1 MGVFPH
7 ATGAPL
13 PAERGGAAPR
23 RLPRVAET
31 TWPTLIGGLLAGDD
45 LRVAEATWAME
56 QVMAGAV
63 SVATLAGFL
72 VALRAKGE
80 TVDEIV
86 GFRDAVLANAVRLPV
101 PTRALDLVGT
111 GGDGFKTVNVST
123 TAAIVVAACGVP
135 VAKHG
140 NRAVSSAAGASDVL
154 DALGI
159 DLSLDGDGV
168 ARVFEEV
175 GLTFVWAAAFH
186 PGFRHAAE
194 ARSALGVPTV
204 FNFLGPLVNPVR
216 PDANV
221 IGVASPAVVPLVTG
235 VLQTR
240 GATALV
246 VRGDDGLDE
255 LSTTGHSR
263 IREVSAGAV
272 TEHDVH
278 PSDVGLPVA
287 RIDDLRGGTGAEN
300 AATVRRVLAGEEGP
314 VRDIVLL
321 NAAAGLVAWGLYE
334 DPTTADVSMAKRLTE
349 GVRRAADAIDSG
361 AAAAKLDAW
370 IAATRTPSAG

>member
-1 MGVFPH
+1 MVDE
-7 ATGAPL
+7 L
-13 PAERGGAAPR
+13 
-23 RLPRVAET
+23 
-31 TWPTLIGGLLAGDD
+31 TWPGLTGMLLAGRD

-63 SVATLAGFL
+63 PAATLAGFL

-86 GFRDAVLANAVRLPV
+86 GFRDAVLASARPLPV
-101 PTRALDLVGT
+101 PTRSLDLVGT

-123 TAAIVVAACGVP
+123 TAAVVVAACGVP

-154 DALGI
+154 GELGV
-159 DLSLDGDGV
+159 DLGLDGDGV
-168 ARVFEEV
+168 ARVFAEA
-175 GLTFVWAAAFH
+175 GITFVWAAAFH
-186 PGFRHAAE
+186 PGFKHAAE
-194 ARSALGVPTV
+194 ARAALGVPTV
-204 FNFLGPLVNPVR
+204 FNFLGPLVNPAR

-263 IREVSAGAV
+263 IREVSGGAV

-287 RIDDLRGGTGAEN
+287 RLGDLRGGTPAEN
-300 AATVRRVLAGEEGP
+300 AATVRRVLAGDGGP
-314 VRDIVLL
+314 VRDVVLL
-321 NAAAGLVAWGLYE
+321 NAAAGLVAWDLYE
-334 DPTTADVSMAKRLTE
+334 DPETADRPMAKRLAE
-349 GVRRAADAIDSG
+349 ALERAARAVDSG
-361 AAAAKLDAW
+361 RAASKLDQW
-370 IAATRTPSAG
+370 VAATRTASGSSTSAG

>member
-1 MGVFPH
+1 VSD
-7 ATGAPL
+7 TL
-13 PAERGGAAPR
+13 D
-23 RLPRVAET
+23 
-31 TWPTLIGGLLAGDD
+31 WPQLISALLAGRD
-45 LRVAEATWAME
+45 LRVADATWAME
-56 QVMAGAV
+56 RIVTGEV
-63 SVATLAGFL
+63 PSPTLAGFL

-86 GFRDAVLANAVRLPV
+86 GFRDAILANARPLPL
-101 PTRALDLVGT
+101 PTRSLDLVGT

-135 VAKHG
+135 VSKHG
-140 NRAVSSAAGASDVL
+140 NRAASSASGASDVL
-154 DALGI
+154 GALGL
-159 DLSLDGDGV
+159 DLTLDGDGL
-168 ARVFEEV
+168 AAVFGQV
-175 GLTFVWAAAFH
+175 GITFVWAAAFH

-204 FNFLGPLVNPVR
+204 FNFLGPLVNPAR

-221 IGVASPAVVPLVTG
+221 IGVASSAVVPLVTG

-263 IREVSAGAV
+263 IREVSSGAV

-287 RIDDLRGGTGAEN
+287 RMADLRGGTPEEN
-300 AATVRRVLAGEEGP
+300 ADTLRRVLAGEGGP
-314 VRDIVLL
+314 VRDIALL
-321 NAAAGLVAWGLYE
+321 NAAAGLVAWDLYL
-334 DPTTADVSMAKRLTE
+334 DPSNAERPMAKRLTDAIE
-349 GVRRAADAIDSG
+349 RAARAVDSG
-361 AAAAKLDAW
+361 QAAAKLDAW
-370 IAATRTPSAG
+370 VAATKDVAAR

>member
-1 MGVFPH
+1 MSDTP
-7 ATGAPL
+7 
-13 PAERGGAAPR
+13 E
-23 RLPRVAET
+23 
-31 TWPTLIGGLLAGDD
+31 WPQLISSLLARRD

-56 QVMAGAV
+56 RVVTGE
-63 SVATLAGFL
+63 VASSTLAGFL

-86 GFRDAVLANAVRLPV
+86 GFRDAILANARPLPL
-101 PTRALDLVGT
+101 PARALDIVGT

-123 TAAIVVAACGVP
+123 TAALIIAAAGVP

-140 NRAVSSAAGASDVL
+140 NRAATSASGASDVL
-154 DALGI
+154 GALGVPL
-159 DLSLDGDGV
+159 DLDGEAL
-168 ARVFEEV
+168 ARVFGEV
-175 GLTFVWAAAFH
+175 GFTFVFASAFH
-186 PGFRHAAE
+186 PGFRYAAE

-204 FNFLGPLVNPVR
+204 FNFLGPLVHPAR
-216 PDANV
+216 PDVNV
-221 IGVASPAVVPLVTG
+221 IGVAGAAQVPLISG

-246 VRGDDGLDE
+246 VRSDDGMDE

-287 RIDDLRGGTGAEN
+287 RMADLRGGRPEEN
-300 AATVRRVLAGEEGP
+300 AATIRRVLSGEGGP

-321 NAAAGLVAWGLYE
+321 NAAAGLVAWDLYE
-334 DPTTADVSMAKRLTE
+334 DPSNAERPMAKRLTDAVE
-349 GVRRAADAIDSG
+349 RAAQVVDSG
-361 AAAAKLDAW
+361 AASAKLDAW
-370 IAATRTPSAG
+370 VTAARSTSAG

>member
-1 MGVFPH
+1 MGAIPH
-7 ATGAPL
+7 ATGASTRE
-13 PAERGGAAPR
+13 ERGERRPP
-23 RLPRVAET
+23 RLPQVAET
-31 TWPTLIGGLLAGDD
+31 TWPGLISGLLAGED

-56 QVMAGAV
+56 HVMAGDV
-63 SVATLAGFL
+63 SAATLAGFL

-86 GFRDAVLANAVRLPV
+86 GFRDAVLANAVALPV
-101 PTRALDLVGT
+101 PARALDLVGT
-111 GGDGFKTVNVST
+111 GGDGFRTVNVST

-154 DALGI
+154 EALGI

-168 ARVFEEV
+168 ARVFQEV

-186 PGFRHAAE
+186 PGFRHAAA
-194 ARSALGVPTV
+194 ARAALGVPTV

-216 PDANV
+216 PDVNV

-300 AATVRRVLAGEEGP
+300 AATVRRVLAGEGGP

-321 NAAAGLVAWGLYE
+321 NAAAGLVAWDLYE
-334 DPTTADVSMAKRLTE
+334 DPAAADRSMAKRLTE
-349 GVRRAADAIDSG
+349 GVQRAARALDSG

-370 IAATRTPSAG
+370 IAATNSTPAG

>member
-1 MGVFPH
+1 VTD
-7 ATGAPL
+7 AL
-13 PAERGGAAPR
+13 S
-23 RLPRVAET
+23 
-31 TWPTLIGGLLAGDD
+31 WPSLIDALLAGRD

-56 QVMAGAV
+56 RVMAGETPA
-63 SVATLAGFL
+63 ATLAGFL

-86 GFRDAVLANAVRLPV
+86 GFRDAVLANANPLPL

-123 TAAIVVAACGVP
+123 TAAVVVSACGVP

-154 DALGI
+154 SALGI
-159 DLSLDGDGV
+159 DLGLDGEGV
-168 ARVFEEV
+168 ARVFDEV
-175 GLTFVWAAAFH
+175 GITFVWAAAFH
-186 PGFRHAAE
+186 PGFKHAAE
-194 ARSALGVPTV
+194 ARAALGVPTV
-204 FNFLGPLVNPVR
+204 FNFLGPLVNPAR

-221 IGVASPAVVPLVTG
+221 IGVASQAVVPLVTG

-240 GATALV
+240 GASALV

-263 IREVSAGAV
+263 IREVSGGAV

-278 PSDVGLPVA
+278 PSDVGLPTA
-287 RIDDLRGGTGAEN
+287 RLDDLRGGTPEEN
-300 AATVRRVLAGEEGP
+300 AVTVRRVLAGDGGP
-314 VRDIVLL
+314 VRDVVLL
-321 NAAAGLVAWGLYE
+321 NAAAGLVAWELYQ
-334 DPTTADVSMAKRLTE
+334 DPETAERPMAKRLAE
-349 GVRRAADAIDSG
+349 GIERAARAVDSG
-361 AAAAKLDAW
+361 AAADRLESW
-370 IAATRTPSAG
+370 VAAARSAAVR

>member
-1 MGVFPH
+1 MSDS
-7 ATGAPL
+7 L
-13 PAERGGAAPR
+13 D
-23 RLPRVAET
+23 
-31 TWPTLIGGLLAGDD
+31 WPQLISALLAGRD
-45 LRVAEATWAME
+45 LRVADATWAME
-56 QVMAGAV
+56 RIITGEV
-63 SVATLAGFL
+63 SSPTLAGFL
-72 VALRAKGE
+72 VALRGKGE

-86 GFRDAVLANAVRLPV
+86 GFRDAILANARQLPL
-101 PTRALDLVGT
+101 PARALDLVGT
-111 GGDGFKTVNVST
+111 GGDGFRTVNVST

-135 VAKHG
+135 VTKHG
-140 NRAVSSAAGASDVL
+140 NRAASSASGASDVL
-154 DALGI
+154 GALGL
-159 DLSLDGDGV
+159 DLTLDGDGL
-168 ARVFEEV
+168 ARVFGRV
-175 GLTFVWAAAFH
+175 GITFVWAAAFH

-204 FNFLGPLVNPVR
+204 FNLLGPLVNPSR

-221 IGVASPAVVPLVTG
+221 IGVASAPVVPLVTG

-287 RIDDLRGGTGAEN
+287 VMDDLRGGTPEQN
-300 AATVRRVLAGEEGP
+300 ADTLRRVLAGEGGP

-321 NAAAGLVAWGLYE
+321 NAAAGLVAWDLYE
-334 DPTTADVSMAKRLTE
+334 DPSNAERPMAKRLTDAIE
-349 GVRRAADAIDSG
+349 RAARAIDSG
-361 AAAAKLDAW
+361 AATAKLDAW
-370 IAATRTPSAG
+370 IAATRDAAAGSSAG

>member
-1 MGVFPH
+1 VSDTPD
-7 ATGAPL
+7 
-13 PAERGGAAPR
+13 
-23 RLPRVAET
+23 
-31 TWPTLIGGLLAGDD
+31 WPQLLSSLLAGRD

-56 QVMAGAV
+56 RVMTGEVPA
-63 SVATLAGFL
+63 ATLAGFL

-86 GFRDAVLANAVRLPV
+86 GFRDAILANALPL
-101 PTRALDLVGT
+101 PLPARALDLVGT

-123 TAAIVVAACGVP
+123 TAAVVVAACGVP
-135 VAKHG
+135 VTKHG
-140 NRAVSSAAGASDVL
+140 NRAASSASGASDVL
-154 DALGI
+154 GALGL
-159 DLSLDGDGV
+159 DLGLDGEGV
-168 ARVFEEV
+168 ARVFAEV
-175 GLTFVWAAAFH
+175 GITFVWAAAFH
-186 PGFRHAAE
+186 PGFQHASQ
-194 ARSALGVPTV
+194 ARAALGVPTV
-204 FNFLGPLVNPVR
+204 FNFLGPLVNPSR

-221 IGVASPAVVPLVTG
+221 IGVASQAVVPLITG

-287 RIDDLRGGTGAEN
+287 RMADLRGGTPAEN
-300 AATVRRVLAGEEGP
+300 AESVRRVLAGDGGP

-321 NAAAGLVAWGLYE
+321 NAAAGLVAWDLYL
-334 DPTTADVSMAKRLTE
+334 DPSQAERPMAKRLGDGIE
-349 GVRRAADAIDSG
+349 RAARAIDSG
-361 AAAAKLDAW
+361 AASARLDAW
-370 IAATRTPSAG
+370 VTATRSTSAG

>member
-1 MGVFPH
+1 MSDS
-7 ATGAPL
+7 L
-13 PAERGGAAPR
+13 D
-23 RLPRVAET
+23 
-31 TWPTLIGGLLAGDD
+31 WPQLISSLLAGRD
-45 LRVAEATWAME
+45 LLVADATWAMQRIVTGE
-56 QVMAGAV
+56 V
-63 SVATLAGFL
+63 SSATLAGFL

-86 GFRDAVLANAVRLPV
+86 GFRDAILANARPLPL
-101 PTRALDLVGT
+101 PARALDLVGT
-111 GGDGFKTVNVST
+111 GGDGFRTVNVST

-135 VAKHG
+135 VTKHG
-140 NRAVSSAAGASDVL
+140 NRAATSASGASDVL
-154 DALGI
+154 GVLGV
-159 DLSLDGDGV
+159 DLGLDGDGL
-168 ARVFEEV
+168 ARVFAEV
-175 GLTFVWAAAFH
+175 GITFVWAAAFH

-204 FNFLGPLVNPVR
+204 FNFLGPLVNPAR

-221 IGVASPAVVPLVTG
+221 IGVASAAVVPLVTG

-287 RIDDLRGGTGAEN
+287 RMDDLRGGTPEHN
-300 AATVRRVLAGEEGP
+300 ADILRRVLAGEGGP
-314 VRDIVLL
+314 IRDIVLL
-321 NAAAGLVAWGLYE
+321 NAAAGLVAWDLYQDQSNAE
-334 DPTTADVSMAKRLTE
+334 RPMAKRLTGAIE
-349 GVRRAADAIDSG
+349 RAARSIDSG
-361 AAAAKLDAW
+361 AATAKLDAW
-370 IAATRTPSAG
+370 IAATRSTSAG

>member
-1 MGVFPH
+1 MP
-7 ATGAPL
+7 
-13 PAERGGAAPR
+13 
-23 RLPRVAET
+23 ET
-31 TWPTLIGGLLAGDD
+31 TDWPTLIGGLLAGRD

-56 QVMAGAV
+56 QVVTGATP
-63 SVATLAGFL
+63 SATLAGFL

-86 GFRDAVLANAVRLPV
+86 GFRDAVLAHALPV
-101 PTRALDLVGT
+101 PLPTRALDLVGT
-111 GGDGFKTVNVST
+111 GGDGFRTVNVST

-140 NRAVSSAAGASDVL
+140 NRAVTSASGASDVL
-154 DALGI
+154 GALGVQL
-159 DLSLDGDGV
+159 DLDGAGV
-168 ARVFEEV
+168 ARVFETT
-175 GLTFVWAAAFH
+175 GLTFVWASAFH

-194 ARSALGVPTV
+194 ARAALGVPTV
-204 FNFLGPLVNPVR
+204 FNFLGPLVNPAR

-287 RIDDLRGGTGAEN
+287 RIEQLRGGTPDDN
-300 AATVRRVLAGEEGP
+300 AATIRRVLAGDGGP
-314 VRDIVLL
+314 VRDVVLL
-321 NAAAGLVAWGLYE
+321 NAAAGLVAWDLYE
-334 DPTTADVSMAKRLTE
+334 EPSAAERPMAKRLAERLET
-349 GVRRAADAIDSG
+349 AAGAIDSG
-361 AAAAKLDAW
+361 AAAAKLEAW
-370 IAATRTPSAG
+370 VEATRA

>member
-1 MGVFPH
+1 VSDTPD
-7 ATGAPL
+7 
-13 PAERGGAAPR
+13 
-23 RLPRVAET
+23 
-31 TWPTLIGGLLAGDD
+31 WPQLISSLLAGRD

-56 QVMAGAV
+56 RIVTGE
-63 SVATLAGFL
+63 VASPTLAGFL

-86 GFRDAVLANAVRLPV
+86 GFRDAALAEARPLPL
-101 PTRALDLVGT
+101 PAAALDIVGT
-111 GGDGFKTVNVST
+111 GGDGFKTVNIST
-123 TAAIVVAACGVP
+123 TAAVIAAAAGVP
-135 VAKHG
+135 VIKHG
-140 NRAVSSAAGASDVL
+140 NRAASSASGASDVL
-154 DALGI
+154 GELGI
-159 DLSLDGDGV
+159 DLALDGEGV
-168 ARVFEEV
+168 ASVFERI

-204 FNFLGPLVNPVR
+204 FNFLGPLINPAR
-216 PDANV
+216 PEANV

-263 IREVSAGAV
+263 IREVVSGAV
-272 TEHDVH
+272 TEHDIH
-278 PSDVGLPVA
+278 PADVGLPVA
-287 RIDDLRGGTGAEN
+287 RIADLRGGTPAEN
-300 AATVRRVLAGEEGP
+300 AATARRVLAGEGGP

-321 NAAAGLVAWGLYE
+321 NAAAGLVAWDLFQ
-334 DPTTADVSMAKRLTE
+334 DPGTAERQMKKRLAE
-349 GVRRAADAIDSG
+349 GIERAAAVVDSG
-361 AAAAKLDAW
+361 AAAEKLDAW
-370 IAATRTPSAG
+370 VAATRSASAG

>member
-1 MGVFPH
+1 M
-7 ATGAPL
+7 TDDL
-13 PAERGGAAPR
+13 Q
-23 RLPRVAET
+23 
-31 TWPTLIGGLLAGDD
+31 WPSLIGALLAGRD

-56 QVMAGAV
+56 RVMTGETPA
-63 SVATLAGFL
+63 ATLAGFL
-72 VALRAKGE
+72 IALRAKGE

-86 GFRDAVLANAVRLPV
+86 GFRDAVLAHARPLPL

-140 NRAVSSAAGASDVL
+140 NRAVSSSSGASDVL
-154 DALGI
+154 GVLGV
-159 DLSLDGDGV
+159 DLGLDGDGV
-168 ARVFEEV
+168 ARVFDQV
-175 GLTFVWAAAFH
+175 GITFVWASAFH

-194 ARSALGVPTV
+194 ARAALGVPTV
-204 FNFLGPLVNPVR
+204 FNFLGPLVNPAR

-240 GATALV
+240 GASALV

-263 IREVSAGAV
+263 IREVSGGAV

-278 PSDVGLPVA
+278 PADVGLPTA
-287 RIDDLRGGTGAEN
+287 RLDDLRGGTPEEN
-300 AATVRRVLAGEEGP
+300 AGTVRRVLGGAGGP
-314 VRDIVLL
+314 VRDVVLL
-321 NAAAGLVAWGLYE
+321 NAAAGLVAWDLLE
-334 DPTTADVSMAKRLTE
+334 RPETAERPMAKRLAE
-349 GVRRAADAIDSG
+349 GIERAARAVDSG
-361 AAAAKLDAW
+361 AAAERLDAW
-370 IAATRTPSAG
+370 VDASRTAAAG

>member
-1 MGVFPH
+1 MSDTPD
-7 ATGAPL
+7 
-13 PAERGGAAPR
+13 
-23 RLPRVAET
+23 
-31 TWPTLIGGLLAGDD
+31 WPQLISSLLAGRD
-45 LRVAEATWAME
+45 LRVAQATWAME
-56 QVMAGAV
+56 RVMTGEV
-63 SVATLAGFL
+63 PPATLAGFL

-86 GFRDAVLANAVRLPV
+86 GFRDAVLANALPLPV

-154 DALGI
+154 GELGV
-159 DLSLDGDGV
+159 DLALDGDGV
-168 ARVFEEV
+168 ARVLAEV
-175 GLTFVWAAAFH
+175 GITFIWAAAFH

-204 FNFLGPLVNPVR
+204 FNFLGPLVNPAR

-221 IGVASPAVVPLVTG
+221 IGVASQAVVPLVTG

-240 GATALV
+240 GASALV

-263 IREVSAGAV
+263 IREVTSGAV
-272 TEHDVH
+272 TEHDIH
-278 PSDVGLPVA
+278 PADVGLPVA
-287 RIDDLRGGTGAEN
+287 RLDDLRGGTSAEN
-300 AATVRRVLAGEEGP
+300 AATLRRTLAGDGGP
-314 VRDIVLL
+314 VRDVVLL
-321 NAAAGLVAWGLYE
+321 NAAAGLVAWDLYE
-334 DPTTADVSMAKRLTE
+334 DPAQAEQPMARRLADAIE
-349 GVRRAADAIDSG
+349 RAARAIDSG
-361 AAAAKLDAW
+361 RAAAKLDAW
-370 IAATRTPSAG
+370 VAASRSASAA

>member
-1 MGVFPH
+1 MS
-7 ATGAPL
+7 
-13 PAERGGAAPR
+13 PAGGGA
-23 RLPRVAET
+23 RLVARLRSVSDEL
-31 TWPTLIGGLLAGDD
+31 TWSGLITALLQGRD

-56 QVMAGAV
+56 RVMTGEV
-63 SVATLAGFL
+63 SAATLAGFL
-72 VALRAKGE
+72 IALRAKGE

-86 GFRDAVLANAVRLPV
+86 GFRDAVLANARPLPLPV
-101 PTRALDLVGT
+101 RALDLVGT
-111 GGDGFKTVNVST
+111 GGDGFRTVNVST
-123 TAAIVVAACGVP
+123 TAAVIVAACGVP

-140 NRAVSSAAGASDVL
+140 NRAASSASGASDVL
-154 DALGI
+154 GALGL
-159 DLSLDGDGV
+159 DLDLDGEGV
-168 ARVFEEV
+168 ARVFEQV
-175 GLTFVWAAAFH
+175 GITFVWASAFH

-194 ARSALGVPTV
+194 ARGALGVPTV
-204 FNFLGPLVNPVR
+204 FNFLGPLVNPAR

-263 IREVSAGAV
+263 IREVTGGAV

-278 PSDVGLPVA
+278 PADVGLPVA
-287 RIDDLRGGTGAEN
+287 RIEQLRGGTPAEN
-300 AATVRRVLAGEEGP
+300 AETVRRVLAGDGGP

-321 NAAAGLVAWGLYE
+321 NAAAGLVAWDLYE
-334 DPTTADVSMAKRLTE
+334 DPEAADRPMAKRLAE
-349 GVRRAADAIDSG
+349 GIERAARAVDSG
-361 AAAAKLDAW
+361 QAAVKLEEW
-370 IAATRTPSAG
+370 VAATRA

>member
-1 MGVFPH
+1 MSDTP
-7 ATGAPL
+7 
-13 PAERGGAAPR
+13 E
-23 RLPRVAET
+23 
-31 TWPTLIGGLLAGDD
+31 WPQLISSLLARRD

-56 QVMAGAV
+56 RVVTGE
-63 SVATLAGFL
+63 VASSTLAGFL

-86 GFRDAVLANAVRLPV
+86 GFRDAILANARPLPLPV
-101 PTRALDLVGT
+101 RALDIVGT

-123 TAAIVVAACGVP
+123 TAALIIAAAGVP

-140 NRAVSSAAGASDVL
+140 NRAATSASGASDVL
-154 DALGI
+154 GALGVPL
-159 DLSLDGDGV
+159 DLDGEAL
-168 ARVFEEV
+168 ARVFGEV
-175 GLTFVWAAAFH
+175 GFTFVFASAFH
-186 PGFRHAAE
+186 PGFRYAAE

-204 FNFLGPLVNPVR
+204 FNFLGPLVHPAR
-216 PDANV
+216 PDVNV
-221 IGVASPAVVPLVTG
+221 IGVAGAAQVPLISG

-246 VRGDDGLDE
+246 VRSDDGMDE

-287 RIDDLRGGTGAEN
+287 RMADLRGGRPEEN
-300 AATVRRVLAGEEGP
+300 AATIRRVLSGEGGP

-321 NAAAGLVAWGLYE
+321 NAAAGLVAWDLYE
-334 DPTTADVSMAKRLTE
+334 DPSNAERPMAKRLTDAVE
-349 GVRRAADAIDSG
+349 RAAQVVDSG
-361 AAAAKLDAW
+361 AASAKLDAW
-370 IAATRTPSAG
+370 VTAARSTSAG

>member
-1 MGVFPH
+1 VSD
-7 ATGAPL
+7 TL
-13 PAERGGAAPR
+13 D
-23 RLPRVAET
+23 
-31 TWPTLIGGLLAGDD
+31 WPQLISALLAGRD
-45 LRVAEATWAME
+45 LRVADATWAME
-56 QVMAGAV
+56 RIVTGEVPAP
-63 SVATLAGFL
+63 TLAGFL

-86 GFRDAVLANAVRLPV
+86 GFRDAVLAHARPLPL
-101 PTRALDLVGT
+101 PSRALDLVGT

-135 VAKHG
+135 VTKHG
-140 NRAVSSAAGASDVL
+140 NRAASSASGASDVL
-154 DALGI
+154 GALGV
-159 DLSLDGDGV
+159 DLSLDGDAL
-168 ARVFEEV
+168 ARVFEQV
-175 GLTFVWAAAFH
+175 GITFVWAAAFH

-204 FNFLGPLVNPVR
+204 FNFLGPLVNPAR

-221 IGVASPAVVPLVTG
+221 IGVASSAVVPLVTG

-278 PSDVGLPVA
+278 PSDVGLPTA
-287 RIDDLRGGTGAEN
+287 RMDDLRGGSPQEN
-300 AATVRRVLAGEEGP
+300 ADALRRVLAGDGGP
-314 VRDIVLL
+314 IRDIVLL
-321 NAAAGLVAWGLYE
+321 NAAAGLVAWDLYE
-334 DPTTADVSMAKRLTE
+334 DPSNAERSMARRLTDAIE
-349 GVRRAADAIDSG
+349 RAARAVDSG
-361 AAAAKLDAW
+361 AASAKLDAW
-370 IAATRTPSAG
+370 IAATRGAAAS

>member
-1 MGVFPH
+1 M
-7 ATGAPL
+7 ADA
-13 PAERGGAAPR
+13 
-23 RLPRVAET
+23 T
-31 TWPTLIGGLLAGDD
+31 TWPSLIGALLAGRD

-56 QVMAGAV
+56 RVMTGEVPA
-63 SVATLAGFL
+63 ATLAGFL

-80 TVDEIV
+80 TVDEVV
-86 GFRDAVLANAVRLPV
+86 GFRDAALAAALPTGLPV
-101 PTRALDLVGT
+101 RALDLVGT
-111 GGDGFKTVNVST
+111 GGDGLRTVNVST

-140 NRAVSSAAGASDVL
+140 NRAVTSSSGASDVL
-154 DALGI
+154 GALGV
-159 DLSLDGDGV
+159 DLSLDGAGI
-168 ARVFEEV
+168 ARVFGAV

-186 PGFRHAAE
+186 PGFRHATE
-194 ARSALGVPTV
+194 ARAALGVPTV
-204 FNFLGPLVNPVR
+204 FNFLGPLVNPAR

-263 IREVSAGAV
+263 IREVSGGAV

-278 PSDVGLPVA
+278 PADVGLPVA
-287 RIDDLRGGTGAEN
+287 RLEDLRGGTPEEN
-300 AATVRRVLAGEEGP
+300 AAAVRSVLAGDDGP
-314 VRDIVLL
+314 VRDVVLL
-321 NAAAGLVAWGLYE
+321 NAAAGLVAWDLYE
-334 DPTTADVSMAKRLTE
+334 DPETADRPMAKRLRDAVE
-349 GVRRAADAIDSG
+349 RAARAIDSG

-370 IAATRTPSAG
+370 VEATRATSAR

>member
-1 MGVFPH
+1 VSDTLEWPQ
-7 ATGAPL
+7 L
-13 PAERGGAAPR
+13 IAA
-23 RLPRVAET
+23 
-31 TWPTLIGGLLAGDD
+31 LLARRD

-56 QVMAGAV
+56 RIVTGE
-63 SVATLAGFL
+63 VASPTLAGFL

-86 GFRDAVLANAVRLPV
+86 GFRDAILANARPLPL
-101 PTRALDLVGT
+101 PARALDLVGT
-111 GGDGFKTVNVST
+111 GGDGFRTVNVST
-123 TAAIVVAACGVP
+123 TAAVVVAACGVP
-135 VAKHG
+135 VTKHG
-140 NRAVSSAAGASDVL
+140 NRAASSASGASDVL
-154 DALGI
+154 GALGL
-159 DLSLDGDGV
+159 DLGLDGDGL
-168 ARVFEEV
+168 ARVFAEV
-175 GLTFVWAAAFH
+175 GITFVWASAFH

-204 FNFLGPLVNPVR
+204 FNFLGPLVNPSR

-221 IGVASPAVVPLVTG
+221 IGVASSAVVPLVTG

-278 PSDVGLPVA
+278 PADVGLPVA
-287 RIDDLRGGTGAEN
+287 RMEDLRGGSPAEN
-300 AATVRRVLAGEEGP
+300 AETMRRVLSGEGGA

-321 NAAAGLVAWGLYE
+321 NAAAGLVAWDLYE
-334 DPTTADVSMAKRLTE
+334 DPANAERPMAKRLAE
-349 GVRRAADAIDSG
+349 GIERAARAIDSG
-361 AAAAKLDAW
+361 QAAAKLDAW
-370 IAATRTPSAG
+370 VAATRSTSAG

>member
-1 MGVFPH
+1 M
-7 ATGAPL
+7 TGEV
-13 PAERGGAAPR
+13 PA
-23 RLPRVAET
+23 
-31 TWPTLIGGLLAGDD
+31 
-45 LRVAEATWAME
+45 
-56 QVMAGAV
+56 
-63 SVATLAGFL
+63 ATLAGFL

-86 GFRDAVLANAVRLPV
+86 GFRDAILANARPLPL
-101 PTRALDLVGT
+101 PARALDLVGT

-135 VAKHG
+135 VTKHG
-140 NRAVSSAAGASDVL
+140 NRAASSASGASDVL
-154 DALGI
+154 GALGV
-159 DLSLDGDGV
+159 DLSLEGV
-168 ARVFEEV
+168 GLARVFEQV
-175 GLTFVWAAAFH
+175 GITFVWAAAFH

-194 ARSALGVPTV
+194 ARSALGVATV
-204 FNFLGPLVNPVR
+204 FNFLGPLVNPSR

-221 IGVASPAVVPLVTG
+221 IGVASPAAVPLITG

-263 IREVSAGAV
+263 IREVSSGAV

-278 PSDVGLPVA
+278 PADVGLPVA
-287 RIDDLRGGTGAEN
+287 RMADLRGGTPPEN
-300 AATVRRVLAGEEGP
+300 AATVRRVLAGEGGP

-321 NAAAGLVAWGLYE
+321 NAAAGVVAWDLYL
-334 DPTTADVSMAKRLTE
+334 DPSQADRPMAKRLADGIE
-349 GVRRAADAIDSG
+349 RAARAIDG
-361 AAAAKLDAW
+361 GDATAKLDAW
-370 IAATRTPSAG
+370 IDATTEAASASAG